1 MVGSGPLLVHR
12 SAAVWR
18 SGGARHARRR
28 RSAAA
33 HRVQPERS
41 QRRRSRSPAR
51 WPGRPGPGRRRRRRA
66 GERLRIL
73 ATGRHRRRVRAR
85 AATPRLRCVPCG
97 ARAAAVELRRHHR
110 AAARRPLAR
119 RCPTWAPSDDPRLGR
134 HAPPYPAMTFR
145 ARLLLGFGAV
155 VLVPLTVFGLRIR
168 VVIANRLTAEYQQ
181 RVAALVSVIRADLDQ
196 RSVGIALRLA
206 ALRDAI
212 PRDNRFRAALQGG
225 ERSYLLDYAGDA
237 MQLAG
242 LSLLQI
248 QDETGRIVSSG
259 HFRNEYDQSDPAL
272 PRLLAAAPGRTA
284 LVQARTAEVP
294 FLALARVDS
303 VRLGGRAF
311 TLVGGIAVDSSFL
324 ARLTPDPELMVA
336 VALPG
341 DSSSVVDPT
350 TRVVDSLTVP
360 FVAEGDSAR
369 LVPARIVVSHS
380 LASLVALRRGV
391 ALSFLVA
398 VLVTGLIALLLA
410 SWLSTRISG
419 PLTALAAK
427 TADVDMD
434 RLDVVFDS
442 DRPDEIG
449 ALSRLLG
456 GMTERLRAGA
466 ARLREAERR
475 LAMGDLARQVNHDI
489 KNGLIPIRNVFR
501 HLGQAAGES
510 PDRLAAAFRDRQATV
525 DSSISYLENLA
536 SNYARLYPQPAGESC
551 DVNAVVRE
559 TISRVGGTGPAELRL
574 ELAEDLPPVRTD
586 PLVLRRILDN
596 LIGNAF
602 DSLAAQAGRVT
613 VTTRANG
620 AAGVRVVVADTGKGM
635 TKEELNRA
643 FDDFYTTKPGGTGL
657 GLSIVRRLVLDA
669 NGALRVE
676 TRPGAGSTFI
686 VELPVEGA

>member
-1 MVGSGPLLVHR
+1 
-12 SAAVWR
+12 
-18 SGGARHARRR
+18 
-28 RSAAA
+28 
-33 HRVQPERS
+33 
-41 QRRRSRSPAR
+41 
-51 WPGRPGPGRRRRRRA
+51 
-66 GERLRIL
+66 
-73 ATGRHRRRVRAR
+73 
-85 AATPRLRCVPCG
+85 
-97 ARAAAVELRRHHR
+97 
-110 AAARRPLAR
+110 
-119 RCPTWAPSDDPRLGR
+119 
-134 HAPPYPAMTFR
+134 MTFR

-168 VVIANRLTAEYQQ
+168 VVMANRLTAEYQQ

-196 RSVGIALRLA
+196 RSAGIALRLA

-259 HFRNEYDQSDPAL
+259 HFRNEYDQADPAL

-311 TLVGGIAVDSSFL
+311 TLVGGIAVDSGFL

-456 GMTERLRAGA
+456 AMTERLRAGA

-536 SNYARLYPQPAGESC
+536 SNYARLYPQPARESC

-559 TISRVGGTGPAELRL
+559 TISRVGGTGLAELRL

-596 LIGNAF
+596 LIGNALE
-602 DSLAAQAGRVT
+602 SLAAQAGRVT

-676 TRPGAGSTFI
+676 TQPGAGSTFI
-686 VELPVEGA
+686 VELPGEGA

>member
-1 MVGSGPLLVHR
+1 
-12 SAAVWR
+12 
-18 SGGARHARRR
+18 
-28 RSAAA
+28 
-33 HRVQPERS
+33 
-41 QRRRSRSPAR
+41 
-51 WPGRPGPGRRRRRRA
+51 
-66 GERLRIL
+66 
-73 ATGRHRRRVRAR
+73 
-85 AATPRLRCVPCG
+85 
-97 ARAAAVELRRHHR
+97 
-110 AAARRPLAR
+110 
-119 RCPTWAPSDDPRLGR
+119 
-134 HAPPYPAMTFR
+134 MTFR

-168 VVIANRLTAEYQQ
+168 VVMANRLTAEYQQ

-196 RSVGIALRLA
+196 RSAGIALRLA

-212 PRDNRFRAALQGG
+212 PRDNRFRGALQGG
-225 ERSYLLDYAGDA
+225 ERTYLLDYAGDA

-449 ALSRLLG
+449 ALTRLLG

-536 SNYARLYPQPAGESC
+536 SNYARLYPQPARESC

-596 LIGNAF
+596 LIGNALE
-602 DSLAAQAGRVT
+602 SLAAQAGRVT

-676 TRPGAGSTFI
+676 TQPGAGSTFI
-686 VELPVEGA
+686 VELPGEGA

>member
-1 MVGSGPLLVHR
+1 MS
-12 SAAVWR
+12 
-18 SGGARHARRR
+18 
-28 RSAAA
+28 
-33 HRVQPERS
+33 
-41 QRRRSRSPAR
+41 
-51 WPGRPGPGRRRRRRA
+51 
-66 GERLRIL
+66 
-73 ATGRHRRRVRAR
+73 
-85 AATPRLRCVPCG
+85 
-97 ARAAAVELRRHHR
+97 
-110 AAARRPLAR
+110 
-119 RCPTWAPSDDPRLGR
+119 
-134 HAPPYPAMTFR
+134 FR

-155 VLVPLTVFGLRIR
+155 VLVPLTVFGWRIR
-168 VVIANRLTAEYQQ
+168 EVMANRLTAEYQH

-196 RSVGIALRLA
+196 RSAGIAPRLA

-212 PRDNRFRAALQGG
+212 ARDNRFRVAALQGG

-237 MQLAG
+237 MRLAG

-272 PRLLAAAPGRTA
+272 PRLLAAAPAGTA
-284 LVQARTAEVP
+284 LVEARGAEGP

-303 VRLGGRAF
+303 LRIGSRRF
-311 TLVGGIAVDSSFL
+311 TLVGGIAVDSSLL
-324 ARLTPDPELMVA
+324 ARLTPDSELTVA
-336 VALPG
+336 VALPS
-341 DSSSVVDPT
+341 DTSSGPDPATQVVSAL
-350 TRVVDSLTVP
+350 VVP
-360 FVAEGDSAR
+360 FVMAGDSAR
-369 LVPARIVVSHS
+369 LLPARIVVSHS

-398 VLVTGLIALLLA
+398 VLVTALVALLLA
-410 SWLSTRISG
+410 SWLSTRISR

-434 RLDVVFDS
+434 RLDVAFDS

-456 GMTERLRAGA
+456 AMTERLRAGA

-501 HLGQAAGES
+501 HLGQAAGET

-536 SNYARLYPQPAGESC
+536 SNYARLYPQPARESC
-551 DVNAVVRE
+551 DVNAAVRE
-559 TISRVGGTGPAELRL
+559 TVKRVGETGQANLRMK
-574 ELAEDLPPVRTD
+574 LAEGLRPVRTD
-586 PLVLRRILDN
+586 PLVLRRILEN
-596 LIGNAF
+596 LIGNAI
-602 DSLAAQAGRVT
+602 DSLAARAGSVT
-613 VTTRANG
+613 VSTGANG
-620 AAGVRVVVADTGKGM
+620 AAGVRITVADTGQGM
-635 TKEELNRA
+635 TQEELNRA

-669 NGALRVE
+669 NGTLRVE
-676 TRPGAGSTFI
+676 TEPGAGSKFI
-686 VELPVEGA
+686 VELPGEGA

>member
-1 MVGSGPLLVHR
+1 MS
-12 SAAVWR
+12 
-18 SGGARHARRR
+18 
-28 RSAAA
+28 
-33 HRVQPERS
+33 
-41 QRRRSRSPAR
+41 
-51 WPGRPGPGRRRRRRA
+51 
-66 GERLRIL
+66 
-73 ATGRHRRRVRAR
+73 
-85 AATPRLRCVPCG
+85 
-97 ARAAAVELRRHHR
+97 
-110 AAARRPLAR
+110 
-119 RCPTWAPSDDPRLGR
+119 
-134 HAPPYPAMTFR
+134 FR

-155 VLVPLTVFGLRIR
+155 VLVPLTVFGWRIR
-168 VVIANRLTAEYQQ
+168 EVMVNRLTAEYQQ

-196 RSVGIALRLA
+196 RSAGIAPRLA

-212 PRDNRFRAALQGG
+212 ARDNRFRVAALQGG

-237 MQLAG
+237 MRLAG

-272 PRLLAAAPGRTA
+272 PRLLAEAPAGTA
-284 LVQARTAEVP
+284 LVEARGAEGP

-303 VRLGGRAF
+303 LRIGGRRF
-311 TLVGGIAVDSSFL
+311 TLVGGIAVDSSLL
-324 ARLTPDPELMVA
+324 ARLAPDSELTVA
-336 VALPG
+336 VALPS
-341 DSSSVVDPT
+341 DTSSGPDPAT
-350 TRVVDSLTVP
+350 QVFSALAVP
-360 FVAEGDSAR
+360 FVMAGDSAR
-369 LVPARIVVSHS
+369 LLPARIVVSHS

-398 VLVTGLIALLLA
+398 VLLTALIALLLA
-410 SWLSTRISG
+410 SWLSTRISR

-434 RLDVVFDS
+434 RLDVAFDS

-456 GMTERLRAGA
+456 AMTERLRAGA

-501 HLGQAAGES
+501 HLGQAAGET

-525 DSSISYLENLA
+525 ESSISYLENLA
-536 SNYARLYPQPAGESC
+536 SNYARLYPQPARESC

-559 TISRVGGTGPAELRL
+559 TVKRVGETGQANLRL
-574 ELAEDLPPVRTD
+574 ELAEGLRPVRTD
-586 PLVLRRILDN
+586 PLVLRRILEN
-596 LIGNAF
+596 LIGNAI
-602 DSLAAQAGRVT
+602 DSLAARAGSVT
-613 VTTRANG
+613 VSTGANG
-620 AAGVRVVVADTGKGM
+620 AAGVRITVADTGQGM
-635 TKEELNRA
+635 TQEELNRA

-669 NGALRVE
+669 SGALRVE
-676 TRPGAGSTFI
+676 TKPGAGSRFI
-686 VELPVEGA
+686 VELPGEGA